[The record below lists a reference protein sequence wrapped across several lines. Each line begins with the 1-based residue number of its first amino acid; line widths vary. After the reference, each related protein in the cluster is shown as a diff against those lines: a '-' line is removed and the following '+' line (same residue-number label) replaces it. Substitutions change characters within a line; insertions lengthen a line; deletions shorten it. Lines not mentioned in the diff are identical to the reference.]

1 MAQQDSFVTFWPSIQ
16 RASSSFGSSN
26 AAGAFFT
33 VAMLVALIHALLIQ
47 EGRIRYLALA
57 MSSGLGLAAT
67 FSRGALIGLLFSL
80 LFLFIILRRAR
91 LRWILTL
98 SAAGLVVVGVALAPL
113 PQVMGYLRVN
123 DDLLSASIS
132 RVQAWEGAWIMVR
145 QHPLSGIGFYEF
157 KQGMLTAEGDPEA
170 PLHPHNGVLKALVE
184 EGILGGAGYLY
195 YFVVFVRTSV
205 RTVRQ
210 FAQRPALLWVF
221 SSIAVTGVCFFS
233 QELVDAGLT
242 MGGSSLAILF
252 ATLLAVQTSL
262 RDSLETTLK
271 LQPA

>member
-1 MAQQDSFVTFWPSIQ
+1 MALQDSFVTFWPSIQ

-33 VAMLVALIHALLIQ
+33 VAMLVALIHALLMQ
-47 EGRIRYLALA
+47 ENRIRYLVLTV
-57 MSSGLGLAAT
+57 SSGLGLAAT
-67 FSRGALIGLLFSL
+67 FSRGALIGLLVSL
-80 LFLFIILRRAR
+80 LFLFVMLRRAR
-91 LRWILTL
+91 FRWILIL
-98 SAAGLVVVGVALAPL
+98 SVGGCIVIGFAFAPL

-123 DDLLSASIS
+123 DDLLSASVS
-132 RVQAWEGAWIMVR
+132 RVQAWEGAWIMIC

-157 KQGMLTAEGDPEA
+157 KQGMLTAEGDPDA

-184 EGILGGAGYLY
+184 EGVLGGAAYLCY
-195 YFVVFVRTSV
+195 LVVFVRTSV
-205 RTVRQ
+205 RTMRQ
-210 FAQRPALLWVF
+210 FAHRPALLWVF

-262 RDSLETTLK
+262 RDSLLTTTK
-271 LQPA
+271 LRSA